1 METRFRVAALTIVV
15 VWLIMVWTLVYELI
29 KMIF

>member
-1 METRFRVAALTIVV
+1 MKTGFRVTALIIVV

>member
-1 METRFRVAALTIVV
+1 MKTRFRIAAATIVV
-15 VWLIMVWTLVYELI
+15 VWLIMVWTLVYELV

>member
-1 METRFRVAALTIVV
+1 MKTRFRIAAATIVV

>member
-1 METRFRVAALTIVV
+1 METRFRLVTATIVV